1 MACGGVVSLTAVASS
16 SEPAVDQ
23 ASLSQEDE
31 TLAGDVARLI
41 KSLVFGNHQ
50 MTVLCKPAR
59 VIRPRSSDE
68 TLSAVR
74 EALAER
80 KSVKAA
86 SAGWLGSNASSC
98 VDDGGIQIDTTGLD
112 QILSVDAEKGL
123 VRVQPGIRL
132 WDFVQDLHQKH
143 GLTIPVVQEFGEPTL
158 GGLLGNAT
166 HGSSLQE
173 SSSSLQ
179 DWVESV
185 VLVTSRGVA
194 VVLQGEDLDF
204 VGGNLGVLGIITE
217 LTLRAVPSFKVRA
230 DVWSEADSELEERIL
245 SYPLQHYAASVT
257 WFPGQRRYTVA
268 AYDKVDA
275 DTEGTAHNG
284 QMEAIWWQR
293 LAFPQLFRLSHVVPG
308 LSCLLEKERY
318 QMKAKSFFTDAFAK
332 PVEEPVG
339 WSHEM
344 LYFACRDR
352 CPMASLPF
360 QLEEIAIP
368 LSSVPDFIADAR
380 QLFATTKTCLPLN
393 GVYFRF
399 GRAARGALAMAGGR
413 DTAYVGMEFVRNPYG
428 EKYPKDFHVIQELEQ
443 VLLHKYQGRPHWG
456 KNWGP
461 MFAGVK
467 DKYPRFAEF
476 DAKRRSLDPVAMFEN
491 DFYRQL
497 GADAEAYEQADACVA
512 KEGCFCRTD
521 RACPRGLRCQPGLL
535 FEQAR
540 VCR

>member
-1 MACGGVVSLTAVASS
+1 MSFGHAVSPPAGAASK
-16 SEPAVDQ
+16 EPAPAQ
-23 ASLSQEDE
+23 APSTEEGESLV
-31 TLAGDVARLI
+31 GDVSRLI
-41 KSLVFGNHQ
+41 KSFIFGNHQ
-50 MTVLCKPAR
+50 KTVLCRPAR
-59 VIRPRSSDE
+59 VVRPRSSDE
-68 TLSAVR
+68 VLAAVR
-74 EALAER
+74 EALDRHEP
-80 KSVKAA
+80 VKAA

-112 QILSVDAEKGL
+112 RILAVDVERRL
-123 VRVQPGIRL
+123 VRVQPGMRL
-132 WDFVQDLHQKH
+132 WDFAQELHRKH

-166 HGSSLQE
+166 HGSSLTE
-173 SSSSLQ
+173 RSSSLQ

-185 VLVTSRGVA
+185 VLVTSRGEA
-194 VVLQGEDLDF
+194 VVLEGEDLDF

-217 LTLRAVPSFKVRA
+217 ITLQVVPSFKVRA
-230 DVWSEADSELEERIL
+230 EVWSEADSELEERIL
-245 SYPLQHYAASVT
+245 SYPQQHYAASVT
-257 WFPGQRRYTVA
+257 WFPGQHRYTVA
-268 AYDKVDA
+268 VYDKVDT
-275 DTEGTAHNG
+275 DSEGTAHNG

-308 LSCLLEKERY
+308 LSCFLEKERY
-318 QMKAKSFFTDAFAK
+318 EMKSRSFFTDAFAK
-332 PVEEPVG
+332 PVEDPVG

-352 CPMASLPF
+352 CPMAALPF

-368 LSSVPDFIADAR
+368 LSSLPDFIADAR
-380 QLFATTKTCLPLN
+380 QLFTRTNTCLPLN
-393 GVYFRF
+393 GVYIRF

-428 EKYPKDFHVIQELEQ
+428 EKYPRDFHVIQELEQ
-443 VLLHKYQGRPHWG
+443 VLLDKYQGRPHWG

-461 MFAGVK
+461 MFVGVK

-476 DAKRRSLDPVAMFEN
+476 DAMRRSLDPVGMFEN

-497 GADAEAYEQADACVA
+497 GADAGAHEQADACVA
-512 KEGCFCRTD
+512 REGCFCRTD
-521 RACPRGLRCQPGLL
+521 RACPRGMRCQAGLL
-535 FEQAR
+535 YEEAR